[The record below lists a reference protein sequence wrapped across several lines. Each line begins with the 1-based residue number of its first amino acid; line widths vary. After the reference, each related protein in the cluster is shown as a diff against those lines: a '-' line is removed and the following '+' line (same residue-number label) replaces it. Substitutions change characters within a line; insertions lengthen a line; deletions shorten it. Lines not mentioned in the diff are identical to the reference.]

1 MAKQTLSIEQM
12 QHLQELGI
20 DTSNAS
26 MVNCCIRDGYEY
38 KHFLIESKYRFY
50 KGNAIAFPT
59 KNSVDYCKSV
69 TPAYTLQDV
78 LELLPK
84 EIKPAEKCYWLRI
97 DLADECIYYYRD
109 AIDLTERRGKVF
121 SYYGEEL
128 IDAAY
133 NALCW
138 CIENGYVETNKTNE
152 V

>member
-1 MAKQTLSIEQM
+1 MSKQCLDVQQM
-12 QHLQELGI
+12 QHLQELGLKLKPSLVHYYKIINI
-20 DTSNAS
+20 DS
-26 MVNCCIRDGYEY
+26 
-38 KHFLIESKYRFY
+38 
-50 KGNAIAFPT
+50 
-59 KNSVDYCKSV
+59 CKWYLSV
-69 TPAYTLQDV
+69 TIGDISEDSPTYQYIPAYTLQDV

-97 DLADECIYYYRD
+97 DLVDECLYYYRD

-138 CIENGYVETNKTNE
+138 CIEQGYVKTDKE
-152 V
+152 DKE

>member
-1 MAKQTLSIEQM
+1 M

-26 MVNCCIRDGYEY
+26 IVNCCIRDGYEY

-78 LELLPK
+78 LELLPT
-84 EIKPAEKCYWLRI
+84 EIKLNQKRCWLRM
-97 DLADECIYYYRD
+97 DLSDGCIYYYYEDSSLVEQRAVLFNGGED
-109 AIDLTERRGKVF
+109 IDLLE
-121 SYYGEEL
+121 
-128 IDAAY
+128 AAY
-133 NALCW
+133 RILCW